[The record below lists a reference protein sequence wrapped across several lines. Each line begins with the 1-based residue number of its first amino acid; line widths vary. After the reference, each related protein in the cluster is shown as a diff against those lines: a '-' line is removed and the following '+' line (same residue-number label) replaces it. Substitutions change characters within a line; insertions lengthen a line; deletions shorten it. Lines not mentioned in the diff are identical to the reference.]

1 MRAVIHVILHTENT
15 GSDSETIVFLHSGL
29 QTGLTDFENI
39 IPFFKDA
46 YHILLPDLRG
56 HGKSRCDHLD
66 DYFESTAD
74 DLMETLGNLNITKIH
89 LVGVSLGAII
99 AVHFALRY
107 KSYVRT
113 LNLSGIM
120 FKEPH
125 EYTELHN
132 TEVNIQENLL
142 EKQEVVSYF
151 DNLHGSG
158 WKQFLDIA
166 KNREWYPFEINAK
179 IIEENLPIHIIL
191 GGKSDHELETIDEH
205 IQKNASVTIVE
216 DAGHL
221 VNHDNAISFSKPILN
236 YIQDK

>member
-1 MRAVIHVILHTENT
+1 MILHTENI
-15 GSDSETIVFLHSGL
+15 GSGSETIVFLHSGL
-29 QTGLTDFENI
+29 QTGMTDFENI
-39 IPFFKDA
+39 IPVFKDA

-56 HGKSRCDHLD
+56 HGKSRCDNLD
-66 DYFESTAD
+66 DYFESAAD
-74 DLMETLGNLNITKIH
+74 DLMETIENLNITKIH

-99 AVHFALRY
+99 AVHFALRH

-125 EYTELHN
+125 NYTELHN
-132 TEVNIQENLL
+132 TEVNIQANLL
-142 EKQEVVSYF
+142 ENQEVVSYF

-158 WKQFLDIA
+158 WKQFLEIG
-166 KNREWYPFEINAK
+166 KNREWYPFAKNAQ

-191 GGKSDHELETIDEH
+191 GSRSDHELETIDEH
-205 IQKNASVTIVE
+205 IEKKASVTIVK

-221 VNHDNAISFSKPILN
+221 VNHDNAIDFSKSVLN